1 MTERQIIPLPRPSET
16 LVVQPDGRWTNGV
29 DDMFC
34 VKPGPCP
41 CSAPCLLAVS
51 QGLGGPRSEPA
62 PTPPERKRPLLFAV
76 PIFDPPRKRARKP
89 KPSDAPRVLEP
100 A

>member
-1 MTERQIIPLPRPSET
+1 MTKSQVVPFRPKLQITDMTPEEMERYYIRRIRELIDQLTEARARWDAQK
-16 LVVQPDGRWTNGV
+16 QP
-29 DDMFC
+29 
-34 VKPGPCP
+34 
-41 CSAPCLLAVS
+41 
-51 QGLGGPRSEPA
+51 EPA